1 MALSRRMV
9 ILSAAVAALSGCV
22 GVGTF
27 RTFYTAPI
35 SANVSRNWHVVKVDV
50 TVPRTLSV
58 SEEHNYEPDAD
69 IVWREDPKGDRY
81 AQVQAIMEVAITK
94 GASGLH
100 GPLAVTLAVTM
111 SRFHAMTFEA
121 ESISLDVGVHNIDFT
136 AQVFDAR
143 TGEALTSPEFI
154 DAAFPAMTGAAMAQA
169 RAAGQSQR
177 SQIKAHV
184 AATIAGW
191 LGVGPDPRMTFTRA
205 GN

>member
-1 MALSRRMV
+1 
-9 ILSAAVAALSGCV
+9 
-22 GVGTF
+22 
-27 RTFYTAPI
+27 
-35 SANVSRNWHVVKVDV
+35 
-50 TVPRTLSV
+50 
-58 SEEHNYEPDAD
+58 
-69 IVWREDPKGDRY
+69 
-81 AQVQAIMEVAITK
+81 
-94 GASGLH
+94 
-100 GPLAVTLAVTM
+100 M

-143 TGEALTSPEFI
+143 TGEALTPPEFI

-177 SQIKAHV
+177 SQITAHV